1 MSPNVIKKE
10 GFKNMK
16 KTSASC
22 FFKNNQGFSL
32 MEMLIYVGIL
42 GIVASVATG
51 IFLSV
56 TKVQTEQSAQVEI
69 SGQLNFAMQTI
80 QRLIRNSSLVDI
92 TPGTPTTSLTLRMKD
107 SAVDP
112 TTIYLENGRI
122 YVKEGASGTPQSIT
136 SDKVVIDSLEFK
148 KLTQYPGKDIVQID
162 LAMSAAN
169 KVEGS
174 TIRRSLRSAVSRVSA
189 ATFDSDL
196 IPGADNTYSVGTS
209 NRWKNASFSGNVGIG
224 VTTLLNKLDVA
235 GGVAIGSYAGVNTA
249 PSNGLIVSGNVGIG
263 VATPAG
269 GTKLDIYTSN
279 ANEIGLLLRDDGG
292 ARIFSIAELGS
303 GGYNPM
309 SSAGDIGLI
318 YYGSGGSNT
327 GSLMIG
333 QWSSS
338 ARGIKIDASGNVG
351 IGTGTPGEKLEVAG
365 NIKLSGATPTYKI
378 TNVASPTA
386 SSDVATKGY
395 VDAAIASGGGNAPP
409 FGGDG
414 RDGDYSC
421 TSGTCT
427 NLYLN
432 KLYQFNN
439 FTISSGATLQPVF
452 QSGQTKEGGFYA
464 LVKGTCT
471 IAGTITVKGRGNA
484 LGEGSGGEGYGVGG
498 NSPVTY
504 YGGGGTGVPK
514 QSNGCTPVGVGG
526 KPGTLTSYCSSTPL
540 VEVKEISQIN
550 LGGAGG
556 GGAYLSGSYYY
567 PGYGTYSAGQP
578 TTPGTYQGSVSNMIY
593 QAVTYHSL
601 NPFRNQTLMT
611 SYGAGGSGYS
621 SLGGTGGGTVY
632 LECTNINFTGTID
645 ASGNNGS
652 GGTSGDIV
660 INGGLGGS
668 SPGAGGGDGSNSGAV
683 CSSVYIGGGGGGGGV
698 VTVLYKNSIS
708 TSGTINISGG
718 NGGNGTCTSGGS
730 YQTASG
736 GGGQAGWYFIQ
747 KYE

>member
-1 MSPNVIKKE
+1 
-10 GFKNMK
+10 MK
-16 KTSASC
+16 KTSVSYL
-22 FFKNNQGFSL
+22 FKNNQGFSL

-92 TPGTPTTSLTLRMKD
+92 NPGTPTTSLTLRMKD

-122 YVKEGASGTPQSIT
+122 YVKEGANGTPQSIT
-136 SDKVVIDSLEFK
+136 SDRVVVDSLEFK

-162 LAMSAAN
+162 LAMSATN
-169 KVEGS
+169 KVEGN

-263 VATPAG
+263 TNAPAGTFHVANASSSVALVVATTGRVGIGTSAPA
-269 GTKLDIYTSN
+269 TKLDVYTS
-279 ANEIGLLLRDDGG
+279 ATNESGFVVRDDGG
-292 ARIFSIAELGS
+292 ARLFTVAELGS

-351 IGTGTPGEKLEVAG
+351 IGTATPVEKLEVAG

-386 SSDVATKGY
+386 SSDVATKDY
-395 VDAAIASGGGNAPP
+395 VDAAIGGNSIKLTKKIFVTSTSYSGNLGGRTGADSICQSVANSAGLGGTWKALIGTTDASIEKVLGHDWVTLENVDGTAVAQAGLCPKYYATTTTSVDSFINSFKSPPFCSMGHFADTNGKYYSTILLNPILSETGQPITSGYVWTGSSNQFGAKTTSLNYTCNNWTSSATTIDGLVGGVNTTVGGEYVLYTNFSANVFYDRTYKTYSGGNAYTAVYRC
-409 FGGDG
+409 DLTA
-414 RDGDYSC
+414 R
-421 TSGTCT
+421 
-427 NLYLN
+427 LY
-432 KLYQFNN
+432 
-439 FTISSGATLQPVF
+439 
-452 QSGQTKEGGFYA
+452 
-464 LVKGTCT
+464 C
-471 IAGTITVKGRGNA
+471 
-484 LGEGSGGEGYGVGG
+484 
-498 NSPVTY
+498 
-504 YGGGGTGVPK
+504 
-514 QSNGCTPVGVGG
+514 
-526 KPGTLTSYCSSTPL
+526 
-540 VEVKEISQIN
+540 
-550 LGGAGG
+550 
-556 GGAYLSGSYYY
+556 
-567 PGYGTYSAGQP
+567 
-578 TTPGTYQGSVSNMIY
+578 VSN
-593 QAVTYHSL
+593 
-601 NPFRNQTLMT
+601 
-611 SYGAGGSGYS
+611 
-621 SLGGTGGGTVY
+621 
-632 LECTNINFTGTID
+632 
-645 ASGNNGS
+645 
-652 GGTSGDIV
+652 
-660 INGGLGGS
+660 
-668 SPGAGGGDGSNSGAV
+668 
-683 CSSVYIGGGGGGGGV
+683 
-698 VTVLYKNSIS
+698 
-708 TSGTINISGG
+708 
-718 NGGNGTCTSGGS
+718 
-730 YQTASG
+730 
-736 GGGQAGWYFIQ
+736 
-747 KYE
+747 

>member
-196 IPGADNTYSVGTS
+196 IPGVDNTYSVGTS

-395 VDAAIASGGGNAPP
+395 VDNSVGEGILNVYQSDGLNLVGQLIDLGRPILYDFTAAGNSQQARAVYSTRDSSNGMPTNQALIYSGVVDNLCDFTVYLSSSTNQIKHMITGDCSTFQGRASSTWYYSGTNCTGSVYINSLFQMAVNSGWEGWGDDVCTDINNNANNYYLYCLSLNHNQKAFWRGGYSTYLKYCNPPGEYRYQDTPSCFYNDYGGSLMANRSYQSYRTPTGTCINATGTLYNGIIISPTNRLCGSIASG
-409 FGGDG
+409 
-414 RDGDYSC
+414 
-421 TSGTCT
+421 T
-427 NLYLN
+427 
-432 KLYQFNN
+432 
-439 FTISSGATLQPVF
+439 
-452 QSGQTKEGGFYA
+452 
-464 LVKGTCT
+464 
-471 IAGTITVKGRGNA
+471 
-484 LGEGSGGEGYGVGG
+484 GECVI
-498 NSPVTY
+498 
-504 YGGGGTGVPK
+504 
-514 QSNGCTPVGVGG
+514 
-526 KPGTLTSYCSSTPL
+526 KP
-540 VEVKEISQIN
+540 
-550 LGGAGG
+550 
-556 GGAYLSGSYYY
+556 
-567 PGYGTYSAGQP
+567 
-578 TTPGTYQGSVSNMIY
+578 
-593 QAVTYHSL
+593 
-601 NPFRNQTLMT
+601 
-611 SYGAGGSGYS
+611 
-621 SLGGTGGGTVY
+621 
-632 LECTNINFTGTID
+632 
-645 ASGNNGS
+645 
-652 GGTSGDIV
+652 
-660 INGGLGGS
+660 
-668 SPGAGGGDGSNSGAV
+668 
-683 CSSVYIGGGGGGGGV
+683 
-698 VTVLYKNSIS
+698 
-708 TSGTINISGG
+708 
-718 NGGNGTCTSGGS
+718 
-730 YQTASG
+730 
-736 GGGQAGWYFIQ
+736 
-747 KYE
+747 

>member
-1 MSPNVIKKE
+1 
-10 GFKNMK
+10 MK
-16 KTSASC
+16 KTSASYL
-22 FFKNNQGFSL
+22 FKNNQGFSL

-92 TPGTPTTSLTLRMKD
+92 NPGTPTTSLTLRMKD
-107 SAVDP
+107 STVDP

-122 YVKEGASGTPQSIT
+122 YVKEGANGTPQSIT
-136 SDKVVIDSLEFK
+136 SDRVVVDSLEFK

-162 LAMSAAN
+162 LAMSATN
-169 KVEGS
+169 KVEGN

-395 VDAAIASGGGNAPP
+395 VDAA
-409 FGGDG
+409 
-414 RDGDYSC
+414 
-421 TSGTCT
+421 
-427 NLYLN
+427 
-432 KLYQFNN
+432 
-439 FTISSGATLQPVF
+439 V
-452 QSGQTKEGGFYA
+452 
-464 LVKGTCT
+464 
-471 IAGTITVKGRGNA
+471 
-484 LGEGSGGEGYGVGG
+484 
-498 NSPVTY
+498 
-504 YGGGGTGVPK
+504 GGGTLNVYKSDGTTLLGKYAGILYSDPAIKRITKFDGYNYDYFYNPEDFILYIDDSSTIKRLPGTGHNSITCETRFYFNQPNCSGSILTTRNCSSSFYSWDGQCDDYYYQNQDKLAILDYYYNGTQCVTSGYWNNSTYYSYRE
-514 QSNGCTPVGVGG
+514 SNGTCVNAT
-526 KPGTLTSYCSSTPL
+526 
-540 VEVKEISQIN
+540 
-550 LGGAGG
+550 
-556 GGAYLSGSYYY
+556 
-567 PGYGTYSAGQP
+567 
-578 TTPGTYQGSVSNMIY
+578 
-593 QAVTYHSL
+593 
-601 NPFRNQTLMT
+601 
-611 SYGAGGSGYS
+611 
-621 SLGGTGGGTVY
+621 GTVY
-632 LECTNINFTGTID
+632 SNSNAYKVYTRIC
-645 ASGNNGS
+645 GS
-652 GGTSGDIV
+652 GRCQI
-660 INGGLGGS
+660 
-668 SPGAGGGDGSNSGAV
+668 
-683 CSSVYIGGGGGGGGV
+683 
-698 VTVLYKNSIS
+698 K
-708 TSGTINISGG
+708 
-718 NGGNGTCTSGGS
+718 
-730 YQTASG
+730 
-736 GGGQAGWYFIQ
+736 
-747 KYE
+747 